1 MALIIEIVL
10 AVLLSTAIGYG
21 FILNRRIVELRKD
34 QENLDKLAK
43 SFSKATSRA
52 EASIFQLKSTSDT
65 TSQALDKTV
74 KHAHNIREDLLY
86 LIERGNKLAD
96 ILESDIR
103 REETRVSPADIPDK
117 TQSKAISTKVL
128 ESHAKSEAEQELIR
142 ALRAVR

>member
-117 TQSKAISTKVL
+117 IQSKAISTKVL

>member
-96 ILESDIR
+96 TLESEIR
-103 REETRVSPADIPDK
+103 TEEARATQADNSGNMKTRDV
-117 TQSKAISTKVL
+117 STKVL
-128 ESHAKSEAEQELIR
+128 ENPAKSEAEQELIR